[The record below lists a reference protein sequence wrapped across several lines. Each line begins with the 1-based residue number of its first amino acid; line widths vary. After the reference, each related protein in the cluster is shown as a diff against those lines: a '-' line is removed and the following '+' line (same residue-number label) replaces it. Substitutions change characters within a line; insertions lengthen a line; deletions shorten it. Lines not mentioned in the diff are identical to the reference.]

1 MCDTGDVEDKC
12 AVNDIPLMHTPEPV
26 DKEILKQDGQDSSV
40 NSAVTNAFKDFF
52 IIFSG

>member
-26 DKEILKQDGQDSSV
+26 DKEILKQDGKDSSV
-40 NSAVTNAFKDFF
+40 RIVFNSAVTNA
-52 IIFSG
+52 